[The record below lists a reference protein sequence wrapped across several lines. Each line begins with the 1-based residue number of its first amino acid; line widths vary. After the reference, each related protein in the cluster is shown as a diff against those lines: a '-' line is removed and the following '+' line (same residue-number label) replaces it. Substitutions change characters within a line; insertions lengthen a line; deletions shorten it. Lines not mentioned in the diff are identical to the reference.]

1 MKKDILQLPLNDGC
15 PQWFLAP
22 LLSDRGVRLF
32 RCFVERGRIE
42 ARVPPILRRL
52 GLSESQ
58 WQKQVSATKSRY
70 CRAIGSLDSLLRLT
84 ETLGRNWIRGTSFAR
99 AIARNS

>member
-1 MKKDILQLPLNDGC
+1 MGVLNGSSPLSSQIGV
-15 PQWFLAP
+15 
-22 LLSDRGVRLF
+22 SDCFVQIVRLF

-84 ETLGRNWIRGTSFAR
+84 ETLGQNWIRGTSFAR